1 MANANTEAPDIN
13 EVMMGVDMIGTIL
26 DSEFSKLESQ
36 LKGIKGQ
43 LDTIHQS
50 ESPGKKIELAELSDS
65 INELRDM
72 VESQERQIAALD
84 MRLARFAEESR
95 GSG

>member
-1 MANANTEAPDIN
+1 MANADTEAPDIN

-26 DSEFSKLESQ
+26 DTEFSKLESQ
-36 LKGIKGQ
+36 LKDIKGQ
-43 LDTIHQS
+43 LNTIHQP
-50 ESPGKKIELAELSDS
+50 ESPGNRIELAELADS
-65 INELRDM
+65 INELRDL

-84 MRLARFAEESR
+84 MRLARFAKEPG

>member
-1 MANANTEAPDIN
+1 MANADTEAPDIN
-13 EVMMGVDMIGTIL
+13 EVMTGVDMIGTIL
-26 DSEFSKLESQ
+26 DTEFSKLESQ

-43 LDTIHQS
+43 LDTIHQP
-50 ESPGKKIELAELSDS
+50 EGPGNKIELAELADS

-84 MRLARFAEESR
+84 MRLARFAGETR